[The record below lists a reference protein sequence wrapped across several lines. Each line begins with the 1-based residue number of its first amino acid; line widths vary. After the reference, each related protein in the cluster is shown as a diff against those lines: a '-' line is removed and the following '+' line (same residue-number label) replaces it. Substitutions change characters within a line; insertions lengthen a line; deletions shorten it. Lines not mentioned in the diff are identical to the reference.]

1 MENRSH
7 ALMTGVFTIALLVAT
22 VLIGLWFNRDK
33 TELAPYEIVTTQ
45 SIPGLNPQATVRYR
59 GLEVG
64 RVDEI
69 VFDPKVTGQIL
80 IKLSVE
86 EGSPITTTTF
96 ASLGYQ
102 GVTGIAFI
110 QLDDERTGSPLLKT
124 EKEHVGR
131 IPLRPGLLD
140 QLEKRG
146 LAILDRTGSPLL
158 ASDPAKVARIPLR
171 PGLLDQL
178 EKRGLSILEKTEQ
191 VAERL
196 NDVLSKENSAK
207 LSGAIDHIS
216 QAAEAYAEIP
226 RQLQPTLARLP
237 ALETKFDQTL
247 GSVQKFAD
255 SATATAD
262 NYNRLADS
270 LQAPG
275 GPLERAS
282 TAIDSLGGVTS
293 DLELQTLPHVVEMA
307 DEAKTSLRA
316 VRRTVT
322 GLGDRPQSILFG
334 APTPEPG
341 PGEPGFAPPTK

>member
-1 MENRSH
+1 MENRSY

-22 VLIGLWFNRDK
+22 VLVGLWLNRDK

-110 QLDDERTGSPLLKT
+110 QLDDDRTGSPLLKT
-124 EKEHVGR
+124 DTDHVGR

-146 LAILDRTGSPLL
+146 LAILDRTEEIT
-158 ASDPAKVARIPLR
+158 ARINNLVS
-171 PGLLDQL
+171 DENQ
-178 EKRGLSILEKTEQ
+178 KTIIG
-191 VAERL
+191 AFD
-196 NDVLSKENSAK
+196 NISK
-207 LSGAIDHIS
+207 
-216 QAAEAYAEIP
+216 AAAAYGEIP
-226 RQLQPTLARLP
+226 QRLGPTIDKLPRLADK
-237 ALETKFDQTL
+237 LEGSLESFDT
-247 GSVQKFAD
+247 FAD
-255 SATATAD
+255 SATATAK
-262 NYNRLADS
+262 NYDRLATG
-270 LQAPG
+270 LQAPD
-275 GPLERAS
+275 GPLNRLNG
-282 TAIDSLGGVTS
+282 AIDSLTGVTA
-293 DLELQTLPHVVEMA
+293 DLEAETLPHVVRMT
-307 DEAKTSLRA
+307 DEARTALRS
-316 VRRTVT
+316 VRRTADSIS
-322 GLGDRPQSILFG
+322 DRPQSILFG
-334 APTPEPG
+334 APSAQPG
-341 PGEPGFAPPTK
+341 PGEPGFVAPTK

>member
-7 ALMTGVFTIALLVAT
+7 ALMTGFFTIALLVAA
-22 VLIGLWFNRDK
+22 VLVGLWLNRDR
-33 TELAPYEIVTTQ
+33 TETHPYEIVTTQ
-45 SIPGLNPQATVRYR
+45 TIPGLNPQATVRYR
-59 GLEVG
+59 GLEIG
-64 RVDEI
+64 RVDDI

-80 IKLSVE
+80 IKLSID
-86 EGSPITTTTF
+86 EGAPVTTTTF

-110 QLDDERTGSPLLKT
+110 QLDDERTGSPLLASDNGNVK
-124 EKEHVGR
+124 R

-146 LAILDRTGSPLL
+146 LAIL
-158 ASDPAKVARIPLR
+158 
-171 PGLLDQL
+171 
-178 EKRGLSILEKTEQ
+178 EKTERIT
-191 VAERL
+191 ERV
-196 NDVLSKENSAK
+196 NDVLSKENTDK
-207 LSGAIDHIS
+207 LSGAIGNIGK
-216 QAAEAYAEIP
+216 AAEAYAEIP

-237 ALETKFDQTL
+237 ALEAKFDETM
-247 GSVQKFAD
+247 GSVRGAAD
-255 SATATAD
+255 SVKTTAAS
-262 NYNRLADS
+262 YNRLADT

-275 GPLERAS
+275 GAIERAT

-293 DLELQTLPHVVEMA
+293 DLELHTLPHVVEMA

-316 VRRTVT
+316 VRRTVN

-341 PGEPGFAPPTK
+341 PGEPGFVPPTK